1 MRFQFFFVAALLG
14 LTASAPSKRTSPITE
29 PVAGTVITTG
39 TSIPFNYNDVN
50 PCYSGFAAITV
61 WLSDAE
67 PTGLDGN
74 GNLAAGTFIEEFG
87 SFLIPNF
94 GLDPQ
99 PGFPVPPT
107 SLVIPD
113 ISSYS
118 SGSALYLTVVEANEP
133 GACPPGYPGYEFFSV
148 GLVVA

>member
-1 MRFQFFFVAALLG
+1 
-14 LTASAPSKRTSPITE
+14 ITE

-39 TSIPFNYNDVN
+39 TSIPFNYEDEN
-50 PCYSGFAAITV
+50 PCHSGYTAITV

-87 SFLIPNF
+87 SFLNPNF
-94 GLDPQ
+94 GLHPL
-99 PGFPVPPT
+99 PGTTVPPT

-118 SGSALYLTVVEANEP
+118 FGSAQYLTVVEANEV
-133 GACPPGYPGYEFFSV
+133 GSCPP
-148 GLVVA
+148 